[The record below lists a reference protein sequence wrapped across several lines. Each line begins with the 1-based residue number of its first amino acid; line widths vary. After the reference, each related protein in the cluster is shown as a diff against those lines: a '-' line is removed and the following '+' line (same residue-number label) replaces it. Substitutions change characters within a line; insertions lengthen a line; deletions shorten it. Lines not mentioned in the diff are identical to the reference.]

1 MSLYIGRNPLQQIGK
16 NKEDIETLQTELN
29 TLQVPQLTSPNHV
42 VYSTANGAIIDYDN
56 GTVLRLPI
64 KPGNGVTVDAT
75 ADHQALIIKA
85 ADTLKIPTDSGYGI
99 YIDDTD
105 NTQFVYF
112 DAIEGTMNLN
122 GSGTTYI
129 TIDGAS
135 DTSYADSNLGPEI
148 TTYGGSA
155 IGSAGDVTQWIEV
168 CPVYKFPSTIPAT
181 ASNGTLPND
190 QSWTYLKTNGARI
203 KLLFNKE
210 YYILADEQHTTG
222 TLVFSHTG
230 YEASQM
236 VVKTIT
242 ITLSTRGWVL
252 TTIKPVTDMAV
263 QNQSVYSDTAKNNIV
278 GNISFNIPC
287 AYGADID
294 TIVVAISNIAYLNCS
309 GYITVEGTDYPII
322 YADQFD
328 PETGTIYLYTP
339 HNTSGEAY
347 YINTISPDFIKL
359 N

>member
-16 NKEDIETLQTELN
+16 NKDDIAELQQTLDV
-29 TLQVPQLTSPNHV
+29 LQVPQLTSPNHV
-42 VYSTANGAIIDYDN
+42 VYNATNGATIDYDN
-56 GTVLRLPI
+56 GTQLKLPI
-64 KPGNGVTVDAT
+64 VPGNGVTIDAASDNEHIT
-75 ADHQALIIKA
+75 IKL
-85 ADTLKIPTDSGYGI
+85 ADTLKIPTDSGFGI

-112 DAIEGTMNLN
+112 DAVEGTMNLN

-168 CPVYKFPSTIPAT
+168 CPVYKFPSTIPTT

-230 YEASQM
+230 YESGQLI
-236 VVKTIT
+236 VKTIT
-242 ITLSTRGWVL
+242 ITMATRGWVL
-252 TTIKPVTDMAV
+252 TTIKPAVYMAI
-263 QNQSVYSDTAKNNIV
+263 NNTSIYSDSAKTNVV
-278 GNISFNIPC
+278 GQLVFNIPC
-287 AYGADID
+287 AYSIDID
-294 TIVVAISNIAYLNCS
+294 TYMANVGNISYIQCT
-309 GYITVEGTDYPII
+309 GYVTVEGTTYQIL
-322 YADQFD
+322 YADQYD
-328 PETGTIYLYTP
+328 PETGTIYLYTT
-339 HNTSGEAY
+339 HNTNGEAY
-347 YINTISPDFIKL
+347 YISNTTPDYVL
-359 N
+359 LS